1 MPIEEL
7 LARLRTI
14 WIWSPK
20 NSTVRNLTAELIQR
34 LGGVVPQEYKEP
46 QP

>member
-7 LARLRTI
+7 LARLKTI

-20 NSTVRNLTAELIQR
+20 HSTVRQLTAELIQR
-34 LGGVVPQEYKEP
+34 LGGIVPQEHQE
-46 QP
+46 